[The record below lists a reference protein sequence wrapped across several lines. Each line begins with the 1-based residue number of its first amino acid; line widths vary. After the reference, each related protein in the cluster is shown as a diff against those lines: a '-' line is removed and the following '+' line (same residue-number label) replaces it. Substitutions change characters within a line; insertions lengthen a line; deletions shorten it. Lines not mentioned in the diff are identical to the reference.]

1 MLIDPMTDTRLLV
14 TGGSG
19 FIGTHLV
26 ESAARRKS
34 SVLNLDLHQPRLT
47 THAVYWQQ
55 VDLLDVKTL
64 TESVRDFRPT
74 HVVHLAAR
82 TDMEGAAIADYAA
95 NTIGTSN
102 LLQALTESGSVCR
115 VVFASTQYVCGP
127 GAIPESD
134 TTYSPHTIYGESKVD
149 MERRIRATEWPFVWT
164 IVRPTNVWGPHH
176 SRYPREFWKVLHQ
189 GRYLH
194 PGSQPVI
201 RSYGF
206 VGNVVEQMLRVFLLP
221 AERVDRRTYYVG
233 DPPIVL
239 LDWVSEFSRA
249 VVGRDPRVVP
259 RAVVR
264 AVALLGDVLSVAGVS
279 FPLTSSRYRSMT
291 EDYPTPM
298 EDSLATLGEGSTTL
312 PDGVRIT
319 VDWLRESQGWDV

>member
-1 MLIDPMTDTRLLV
+1 
-14 TGGSG
+14 
-19 FIGTHLV
+19 
-26 ESAARRKS
+26 
-34 SVLNLDLHQPRLT
+34 
-47 THAVYWQQ
+47 
-55 VDLLDVKTL
+55 
-64 TESVRDFRPT
+64 
-74 HVVHLAAR
+74 
-82 TDMEGAAIADYAA
+82 
-95 NTIGTSN
+95 
-102 LLQALTESGSVCR
+102 
-115 VVFASTQYVCGP
+115 
-127 GAIPESD
+127 
-134 TTYSPHTIYGESKVD
+134 
-149 MERRIRATEWPFVWT
+149 
-164 IVRPTNVWGPHH
+164 
-176 SRYPREFWKVLHQ
+176 
-189 GRYLH
+189 
-194 PGSQPVI
+194 
-201 RSYGF
+201 